1 MYNIIDRFMPPP
13 ATPLPPVMKGGARA
27 ALMDILAKQ
36 WSPIEVYIL
45 MFLIL
50 SIVFV
55 REYPVE
61 VRRNADTIIGK
72 SLLFIAAI
80 LVSMKYSWLNGLF
93 IALFT
98 LLILSM
104 SPRNKEGFE
113 DKKKMVKMVDSAN
126 PWWVEAVLKE
136 NPIGFEEDDVSTS
149 AVQDNN
155 ATSRSNSTRSSP

>member
-1 MYNIIDRFMPPP
+1 MPPP
-13 ATPLPPVMKGGARA
+13 ATAVPVVMKGGARA
-27 ALMDILAKQ
+27 ALLDILAKQ

-61 VRRNADTIIGK
+61 IRRNADTILGK
-72 SLLFIAAI
+72 TLLFIVAMFI
-80 LVSMKYSWLNGLF
+80 STKYSWLNGLF

-98 LLILSM
+98 LLVLSM
-104 SPRNKEGFE
+104 SPRNKEGFQ
-113 DKKKMVKMVDSAN
+113 DKKNMVKIVDNAK
-126 PWWVEAVLKE
+126 PWWIEAVLKE
-136 NPIGFEEDDVSTS
+136 NPIGFEEEEVTTS

>member
-1 MYNIIDRFMPPP
+1 
-13 ATPLPPVMKGGARA
+13 MKGGARE
-27 ALMDILAKQ
+27 ALLDIIAKQ

-55 REYPVE
+55 REYPVSI
-61 VRRNADTIIGK
+61 RQYADTFLGK
-72 SLLFIAAI
+72 SALFAVAI
-80 LVSMKYSWLNGLF
+80 FVSMHYSWLNGLF

-98 LLILSM
+98 LLVLSM
-104 SPRNKEGFE
+104 SPRKTEGFQ
-113 DKKKMVKMVDSAN
+113 DKKTKVKMVDNAN

-136 NPIGFEEDDVSTS
+136 NPIGFGEDDVTTS

>member
-1 MYNIIDRFMPPP
+1 MRPQMPN
-13 ATPLPPVMKGGARA
+13 TVMKGGARE
-27 ALMDILAKQ
+27 ALLDIIAKQ

-55 REYPVE
+55 REYPVSI
-61 VRRNADTIIGK
+61 RQYADTFLGK
-72 SLLFIAAI
+72 SALFAVAI
-80 LVSMKYSWLNGLF
+80 FVSMHYSWLNGLF

-98 LLILSM
+98 LLVLSM
-104 SPRNKEGFE
+104 SPRKTEGFQ
-113 DKKKMVKMVDSAN
+113 DKKTKVKMVDNAN

-136 NPIGFEEDDVSTS
+136 NPIGFGEDDVTTS

>member
-1 MYNIIDRFMPPP
+1 
-13 ATPLPPVMKGGARA
+13 MKGGARE
-27 ALMDILAKQ
+27 ALLDIIAKQ

-55 REYPVE
+55 REYPVSIRQY
-61 VRRNADTIIGK
+61 VDTFLGK
-72 SLLFIAAI
+72 SALFAVAI
-80 LVSMKYSWLNGLF
+80 FVSMHYSWLNGLF

-98 LLILSM
+98 LLVLSM
-104 SPRNKEGFE
+104 SPRKTEAFQ
-113 DKKKMVKMVDSAN
+113 DKKAKVKMVDNAN

-136 NPIGFEEDDVSTS
+136 NPIGFGEDDVTTS

>member
-1 MYNIIDRFMPPP
+1 MPPP
-13 ATPLPPVMKGGARA
+13 ATTLPAVMKGGARA
-27 ALMDILAKQ
+27 AIFDIIAKQ

-55 REYPVE
+55 REYPIE
-61 VRRNADTIIGK
+61 VRRNADTVFGK
-72 SLLFIAAI
+72 TLLFITAI
-80 LVSMKYSWLNGLF
+80 FVSMQYSWLNGLF

-98 LLILSM
+98 LLVLSM
-104 SPRNKEGFE
+104 SPRNREGFH
-113 DKKKMVKMVDSAN
+113 DKKNSVKFVDN
-126 PWWVEAVLKE
+126 TKPWWVEAVLKE
-136 NPIGFEEDDVSTS
+136 NPIGFEDDTVDTS